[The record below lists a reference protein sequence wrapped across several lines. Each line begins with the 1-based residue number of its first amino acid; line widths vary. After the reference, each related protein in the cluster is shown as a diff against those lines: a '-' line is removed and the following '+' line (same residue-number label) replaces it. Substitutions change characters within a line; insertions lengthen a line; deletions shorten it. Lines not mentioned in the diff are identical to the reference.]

1 MRIMILGNP
10 NAGKTSLFNLLTHQQ
25 KKVANYAGV
34 TIEAEESKLFQS
46 PEHQLIDLPGFYSLS
61 AGQLTGLEMQF
72 AADQLLK
79 NKPDLILNV
88 VDATQLERQ
97 LLLTSQLM
105 ELGIPMVLVLTHMD
119 RFKQSHQ
126 PIDILALQSHLAL
139 PVIPI
144 AQYAL
149 TEELQVLAEIT
160 NISSTQYEPHIMAW
174 PKSLSSIFKQN
185 SMLGQGLFALRRFLE
200 SGEFHLHR
208 LNLTDELYQ
217 QYFSQDVLEAINET
231 EQQGIDFELEMMDAR
246 YQFVHNICQKVIPI
260 QHPKVDILTQKLDRY
275 MLHRYLG
282 WPIFLSILWLFFS
295 IAIHIGGTVQQ
306 VCSDVVNQFF
316 NEFLNGLLTHYHVY
330 QWFKWMIVNGLGQGI
345 TTMVSFLPVM
355 ALMNLFLSLM
365 ESTGYMARVAF
376 LFERIMRL
384 IGLPGKAF
392 LPLLIGFGCNVPA
405 IMSARI
411 VEGKH
416 ERLLTVLLSPFMSC
430 SARLTIYAVFASL
443 FFPQSGGWVV
453 LSLYLLGVVMAILT
467 GYFLRQVWLTGAAVP
482 LMIELPSYKIPN
494 IKLILRDVVLRLK
507 LFIQRSG
514 KLVVG
519 FCVVLGGVQA
529 ALQGDFAHL
538 NPIQQFLWTG
548 WQYVFHPLLS
558 PMGIRLENWPAAI
571 GLLTGTMAK
580 EVVIA
585 TLNTLYSQLPHAS
598 GMMDVL
604 TPASSFI
611 STPTEWSS
619 VSSKVLFWA
628 FSGWQSAYS
637 YLLFVL
643 LYIPCISTLAIIRQ
657 EVGSF
662 WQWFAFIWS
671 LLLAYSV
678 ACLFYQT
685 SMFFAHPWQTGFW
698 WMGLSLF
705 WSCLFYIFK
714 SWRPSYVGRN

>member
-25 KKVANYAGV
+25 KKVANYSGV
-34 TIEAEESKLFQS
+34 TIEAEESVLFQLS
-46 PEHQLIDLPGFYSLS
+46 THQLIDLPGFYSLS
-61 AGQLTGLEMQF
+61 TGQLTGLEMQF
-72 AADQLLK
+72 AAEQLLK

-88 VDATQLERQ
+88 IDATQLERQ
-97 LLLTSQLM
+97 LLLTTQLM
-105 ELGIPMVLVLTHMD
+105 ELGIPMLLVLTHMD
-119 RFKQSHQ
+119 CFKHNNQSL
-126 PIDILALQSHLAL
+126 DLNALKTYLGL

-144 AQYAL
+144 EQYGFH
-149 TEELQVLAEIT
+149 EENQLISE
-160 NISSTQYEPHIMAW
+160 ISSLTNSKYQPHILPW
-174 PKSLSSIFKQN
+174 PESLKKLFKNQAQ
-185 SMLGQGLFALRRFLE
+185 LGDGLFALRRFLE

-217 QYFSQDVLEAINET
+217 QHLSEDVLEMIVGS
-231 EQQGIDFELEMMDAR
+231 EQPHIDFELEMMDAR
-246 YQFVHNICQKVIPI
+246 YQFVHDICQNVLPI
-260 QHPKVDILTQKLDRY
+260 ESPKMDMLTRKLDRFV
-275 MLHRYLG
+275 LHRYWG

-295 IAIHIGGTVQQ
+295 LAIQVGGSVQK
-306 VCSDVVNQFF
+306 VCSEVVNQFF
-316 NEFLNGLLTHYHVY
+316 DGFLSSLLDHYHVFA
-330 QWFKWMIVNGLGQGI
+330 WLKKVIVNGLGQGV

-411 VEGKH
+411 VEGKY

-467 GYFLRQVWLTGAAVP
+467 GYFLRQVWLTGKAVP
-482 LMIELPSYKIPN
+482 LMIELPMYKFPN
-494 IKLILRDVVLRLK
+494 LKHILKDVILRLK
-507 LFIQRSG
+507 LFITRSG

-519 FCVVLGGVQA
+519 FCVVLGGTQA
-529 ALQGDFAHL
+529 ILQGDFSHL
-538 NPIQQFLWTG
+538 KPIQDFLWTS
-548 WQYVFHPLLS
+548 WKHVFYPLLS
-558 PMGIRLENWPAAI
+558 PIGIRLENWPAAV
-571 GLLTGTMAK
+571 GLFTGTMAK

-585 TLNTLYSQLPHAS
+585 TLNTLYSQLPQAS
-598 GMMDVL
+598 LLMDASTISSSVL
-604 TPASSFI
+604 SLPS
-611 STPTEWSS
+611 EWSS
-619 VSSKVLFWA
+619 VSSKALLSA
-628 FSGWQSAYS
+628 FSNWQAAYS

-657 EVGSF
+657 EVGKF

-685 SMFFAHPWQTGFW
+685 SMFFHHPWQTSCW
-698 WMGLSLF
+698 WIGLCLF
-705 WSCLFYIFK
+705 WSSLFYLFK
-714 SWRPSYVGRN
+714 SWRPSYVSID